1 MSQTEKVKSQDTARK
16 PRIAFQGERGAF
28 SEEAA
33 VKLMGERIE
42 LLPRP
47 TFESMFAAIGQ
58 GAADFVLSPVEN
70 SLAGSVYRCYDLLL
84 ESNLTIT
91 AEVMLPI
98 AHHLIGPP
106 GALLEGVRIV
116 QSHPVALAQCT
127 RFFEQ
132 HPAIKRVVAEDTAGS
147 VREVVRAGD
156 LARAAIAGRRAA
168 EIYGGTILE
177 SHLEDHS
184 ENYTRFWL
192 LADLSPDSAADRP
205 AALVAPAKAD
215 KMSLAVLL
223 LHQPGALFHALEP
236 IAKRGINLVKIE
248 SRPLVG
254 HPWEYC
260 FYLDLLASLDAPE
273 AQAALADLEKCT
285 RELRILG
292 CYAAA
297 QLPQP

>member
-1 MSQTEKVKSQDTARK
+1 MSQPGNETASDAARK

-58 GAADFVLSPVEN
+58 GAADFVLAPVEN
-70 SLAGSVYRCYDLLL
+70 SLAGSIYRCYDLLL
-84 ESNLTIT
+84 ESKLTIA
-91 AEVMLPI
+91 AEVVLPI

-106 GALLEGVRIV
+106 GASLQGVRIV

-127 RFFEQ
+127 RFFER
-132 HPAIKRVVAEDTAGS
+132 HPEIKRVVAEDTGGS
-147 VREVVRAGD
+147 VREVVCAGD
-156 LARAAIAGRRAA
+156 LARAAIASRRAA

-177 SHLEDHS
+177 SHLEDHR

-192 LADLSPDSAADRP
+192 LTNLPAGVDRP
-205 AALVAPAKAD
+205 AAPAAPAKAD
-215 KMSLAVLL
+215 KMSLAVFL

-254 HPWEYC
+254 LPWEYC
-260 FYLDLLASLDAPE
+260 FYLDLLASPDAPE
-273 AQAALADLEKCT
+273 TQAALVDLKKCT